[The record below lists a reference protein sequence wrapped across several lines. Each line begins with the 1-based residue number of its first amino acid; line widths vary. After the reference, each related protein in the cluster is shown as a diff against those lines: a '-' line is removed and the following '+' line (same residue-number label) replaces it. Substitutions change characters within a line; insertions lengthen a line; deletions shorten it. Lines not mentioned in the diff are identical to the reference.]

1 VRLSLAGFW
10 QGAVAAVRRGGE
22 LLYGAYAWSIYG
34 LLVPPAA
41 AGILLLPDPVLRWR
55 FVHAIARLCVR
66 LCGIRL
72 QVDGLE
78 HLPRQAGVLVANH
91 ASYVDSIVLAAALPQ
106 PVAFVAKQELAA
118 HPFAGPLLRRLGAA
132 FVERFDARQGVDDV
146 RRLAGIAGTRPMFF
160 FAEGTFT
167 RQKGLRPFRLG
178 AFQIA
183 VQNGLAVTPV
193 VLAGTR
199 EVLRDESWLPRRGAV
214 RVGIGEAIAP
224 VGEGW
229 AAALQ
234 LRDATRAAILRECG
248 EPDLDR
254 AP

>member
-1 VRLSLAGFW
+1 
-10 QGAVAAVRRGGE
+10 VRRSGE
-22 LLYGAYAWSIYG
+22 LLYGVYAWSIYG
-34 LLVPPAA
+34 LLTPPAA
-41 AGILLLPDPVLRWR
+41 VGILLLPDPALRWR
-55 FVHAIARLCVR
+55 FAHAIARACVR

-72 QVDGLE
+72 QVEGLE

-118 HPFAGPLLRRLGAA
+118 HPLAGRLLRRLGAA

-146 RRLAGIAGTRPMFF
+146 RRLADVAGTRSLFF

-183 VQNGLAVTPV
+183 VQNRLAVTPV

-199 EVLRDESWLPRRGAV
+199 DVLRDESWLPRCGAV
-214 RVGIGEAIAP
+214 RVSIGAPIAP
-224 VGEGW
+224 AGEGW
-229 AAALQ
+229 QAALQ
-234 LRDATRAAILRECG
+234 LRDATRAAILRDCG
-248 EPDLDR
+248 EPDLDGT
-254 AP
+254 P